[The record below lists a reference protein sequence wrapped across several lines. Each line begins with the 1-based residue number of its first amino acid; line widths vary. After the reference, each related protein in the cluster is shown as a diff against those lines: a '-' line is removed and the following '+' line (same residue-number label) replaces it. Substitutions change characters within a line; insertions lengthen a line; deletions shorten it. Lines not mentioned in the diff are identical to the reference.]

1 MNADL
6 AKTIEEL
13 GPSYGALV
21 GELRAMPEVDPSGTR
36 RFVAP
41 DSRRLWWTR
50 LPRLAAASLAL
61 AMALAALL
69 RWTGGAPEGAAPA
82 PSSTPYTL
90 AFSLPSGGALDEMV
104 RTQNADGSWANDFLT
119 RQNAAALRG
128 IGGARLAYRRA
139 VRYLRMKGL
148 SPMSDAEFA
157 AMRERLR
164 S

>member
-41 DSRRLWWTR
+41 GSRRRWTR

-61 AMALAALL
+61 AMALSALL
-69 RWTGGAPEGAAPA
+69 RWTGGAPDDAAPV
-82 PSSTPYTL
+82 PSVSPYTL
-90 AFSLPSGGALDEMV
+90 AFSLSSGGALDEMV

>member
-41 DSRRLWWTR
+41 DSRRLWTR

-148 SPMSDAEFA
+148 SPMSDAEFV